1 VASTATIP
9 NYQPQL
15 EQVTMSNIDRRALTI
30 IACLALFILP
40 MTIHAATMGR
50 SYDQHITN
58 PPTPGRLVDTVKV
71 LGGITSAPICAEED
85 EIGCV
90 FVDRHDDSDPTRG
103 IVDNMD
109 TWWTCVQSVD
119 NGAVRFEFRDTSG
132 QKWVET
138 VDDASL
144 IVPNPITCANSGV

>member
-1 VASTATIP
+1 M
-9 NYQPQL
+9 
-15 EQVTMSNIDRRALTI
+15 EQVTMSKIDRRTLAI

-90 FVDRHDDSDPTRG
+90 FVDRHDDSDPARG
-103 IVDNMD
+103 IVDNRA
-109 TWWTCVQSVD
+109 TSWSCVLHYVD
-119 NGAVRFEFRDTSG
+119 GAVAYEYHDTTG
-132 QKWVET
+132 
-138 VDDASL
+138 VDLIDASEDL
-144 IVPNPITCANSGV
+144 SLVVPNPLMCASSDV